1 MQEHHHAPIPTDV
14 ESKVDIS
21 GLGKITVGRE
31 VNVDNLPPEVEAE
44 VRQQIADREAT
55 SATPVMKKQSKRKE
69 FFKRIAGRPIKG
81 EFNGINRAARREP
94 VNQMN
99 NYGNPKGMGKSRRNK
114 NGDII
119 RAFGGG
125 TPGAR
130 SVCGFR
136 TQYAE
141 NERGLTPQD
150 LERKRAYLA
159 AKASAKAPAKARKA
173 RTKKTLA

>member
-1 MQEHHHAPIPTDV
+1 MQDPNQMPEEFKKALDSSPETPTAKKPVIIDA
-14 ESKVDIS
+14 KVDVP
-21 GLGKITVGRE
+21 GLGPVDVTYEPQVRLKDGR
-31 VNVDNLPPEVEAE
+31 
-44 VRQQIADREAT
+44 
-55 SATPVMKKQSKRKE
+55 KKESKRKE

-81 EFNGINRAARREP
+81 EFNGTNRATRREP

-141 NERGLTPQD
+141 NERGLTLQD

-159 AKASAKAPAKARKA
+159 ARASTKAPAKTRKA
-173 RTKKTLA
+173 GTKKTRA